1 MCCHWRWNPK
11 QGPVR
16 PSGQPQAALVQLL
29 GMPVVPQR
37 YFRNLVTFFHTLI
50 LKRNCQS
57 FRQRCTCTPAKS
69 AGHST
74 PRLSF
79 HWALFTA
86 IGMLGAR
93 GIVGNLIH
101 GISLLHG
108 WPHQRLTA
116 CNTASEASVLTFLQH
131 WLCDPSYQREEIKYS
146 KKEQIL
152 KEQCFEIVARRT
164 VLYICL
170 LRDSGCGQLSAR
182 KRESIPKL
190 SAQFWDIF

>member
-1 MCCHWRWNPK
+1 MASDKIIDRSSEVFQEFGHILSHSHPEK
-11 QGPVR
+11 ELPVLQTKMHLY
-16 PSGQPQAALVQLL
+16 PCKMSGAFNTKIIIP
-29 GMPVVPQR
+29 
-37 YFRNLVTFFHTLI
+37 
-50 LKRNCQS
+50 
-57 FRQRCTCTPAKS
+57 
-69 AGHST
+69 
-74 PRLSF
+74 LSIVYCNR
-79 HWALFTA
+79 T
-86 IGMLGAR
+86 LGAR

-101 GISLLHG
+101 GTSLLHG

-116 CNTASEASVLTFLQH
+116 CNTASEACVLTFLQH
-131 WLCDPSYQREEIKYS
+131 WLCGPSYQREEIKYS

-170 LRDSGCGQLSAR
+170 LRDSGCGQLSTR